1 MAGDSLKVNGTELLN
16 PANTPRSKRAI
27 GLFDYDAGVDRV
39 TDLGAPIP
47 QFFAQPFLSGM
58 DVFLP
63 AGRRPIIVVAT
74 PRGGGGERDV
84 LTVPALPSDRHRISI
99 TFDDYTG

>member
-1 MAGDSLKVNGTELLN
+1 MFSSDQGVAGDSLKVNGTELLN

-27 GLFDYDAGVDRV
+27 GLFAYDAGVDRV

-63 AGRRPIIVVAT
+63 AGRSAWSPRRAAGAASAT
-74 PRGGGGERDV
+74 C
-84 LTVPALPSDRHRISI
+84 
-99 TFDDYTG
+99 